1 MPRKAVPGH
10 AGALGGYFL
19 RNPRL
24 QGAGRQALYIV
35 GVAGFNVAL
44 GASQGSLIDNSGS
57 RRTLYS
63 TLCPIGYAPS
73 ALRRCLLCTK
83 DTSICYALKCLDRLG
98 QQQSN
103 SVQKPSTINPNLPL
117 QGTWGPSQWS

>member
-1 MPRKAVPGH
+1 MYLLRCIRGGRAKPVVPAITQRLSSFAAKASFMPRKAEPGH

-57 RRTLYS
+57 LHILCSTRLYPV
-63 TLCPIGYAPS
+63 CPW
-73 ALRRCLLCTK
+73 AL
-83 DTSICYALKCLDRLG
+83 S
-98 QQQSN
+98 
-103 SVQKPSTINPNLPL
+103 PTIWRHQLR
-117 QGTWGPSQWS
+117 